1 MPSFLSAYTAID
13 VLAADIGTVQTSLT
27 MDDGTASATG
37 TVNGS
42 GTAVDWVVTVTK
54 YDAEDERAPKLE
66 LEYSS
71 GLGTPYN
78 ISTNIQQINLTDI
91 GAVTVLKGYTYST
104 AAETLTMTFT
114 TDITDPISETVS
126 IKMLAG
132 TANEAESGTV
142 EILSSGNTKTI
153 SLANP
158 IAKAAAEAAAQAEA
172 AAESA
177 AQAEAAAEAAAL
189 TEAEAAAQAA
199 AETAAQAEAEAA
211 AQAEAEAAAQAE
223 AEAAAQAEAEAAAQA
238 EAEAAAQA
246 EAEAAAQAEAEATAQ
261 AEAEAAAKESDGKNN
276 ESMTVDSSSERPV
289 DAESDSAA
297 NLKEAD
303 KPDSTSAEEPIGDG
317 QNAEFE
323 DYSESPIATFSS
335 GLKTAN
341 AMKSVDGGIGLL
353 SLNPSGGSTN
363 VVAPTTSDTALL
375 PGQVKIT
382 KVATP
387 VVGKVNTWDVTL
399 RIVGRDKRV
408 TSDIVLVI
416 DRSGSMDDEDRMQ
429 DAKTAAKL
437 FVSTVLTA
445 DPVNTRIAIVSFAE
459 GVTTNQNFT
468 NIKANLDSTINSLN
482 ASGGTLT
489 QGGMKQAR
497 ELIAGSTATKKTI
510 ILLSD
515 GAPTYSYAINNLS
528 QTDFVGSWPGPYY
541 TRSNLASA
549 RYQYTTTVGDG
560 SSQYAS
566 IGWTNYRY
574 SHANSAIAEAGYA
587 KAAGNSLYTI
597 SLSAGVDGTAT
608 LQAMASP
615 GRAYASNNASLSGI
629 FKQIAG
635 QLGSAA
641 STATVTDPMAS
652 GFVINN
658 TASIVKTSGTSAYN
672 DVTDTLTWDF
682 SSLTQ
687 VLPGYPEIKY
697 EQLTYR
703 IEISSD
709 TPTNAATYP
718 TNGATPISF
727 YDVDGSYA
735 TNYFQVPEVDPV
747 FVTLDKILLD
757 TKRSPIS
764 STTPFSININSGLFS
779 QGISIAPDDP
789 TVVLKQVWDV
799 GTYSVSELAATP
811 PDRYSNLIIVNGVEK
826 TTIDLLIGGSDQNI
840 VVTNTETGTSVTAN
854 KVWNGGP
861 QQKPDVWLKLYRQGG
876 TTGNI
881 EPVPES
887 EAAIKHLP
895 GGIVGGSPIP
905 LTEVTWDNVT
915 KYDREGTEY
924 IYLVKEVDSTGI
936 DFVPPGYSKEETG
949 LTVTNTFKPSLVL
962 TKVDIDGETP
972 LIGAKFVIYSGD
984 ADGPSGDP
992 IQPEQ
997 TTDAAGKVTFASLED
1012 GTYWVAETH
1021 PPSGYNWLPEPIG
1034 PFVVAEGVITGP
1046 EAYTPVQL
1054 LDDATGEFTG
1064 NYGITVENRPLTE
1077 LPQAGGFGIF
1087 PFIGLGIGLM
1097 ALGILTEKRNKKRGK
1112 FEEEKKMG
1120 KMSRFISRIVSFLM
1134 VLTVVLPVMASATEL
1149 NSKAPVG
1156 PPDPPKT
1163 TAVTI
1168 HKIVGTNNFTLQDQD
1183 GSLLEP
1189 ADITALWTGAVENNN
1204 GVIFSVWKLND
1215 IKGVV
1220 TLADGLDGTEKD
1232 YIKVMTDALLTN
1244 NFGTPTTV
1252 TAGPLGTTGFGTGYY
1267 FVKETKKPA
1276 TLVTQVGVPFFM
1288 ELPVLESTNNDYTD
1302 GYLTELHLYPKN
1314 VIESDK
1320 PIIDKDVLPREADA
1334 APNDDA
1340 SFDMG
1345 EDFYYMIYPK
1355 VPKGIEDYTLFKVSD
1370 TLDPQLTYLDSVTV
1384 SYNGVP
1390 FNSPADYTLDTIL
1403 VGGVTRGF
1411 SVTFTP
1417 DGLVKLAKNRRLTSE
1432 SDRDLVIKFKAE
1444 INSTAG
1450 MGTEILN
1457 NATLDYNNGYITNTQ
1472 IDVDDNK
1479 QPEVHTGGRQFV
1491 KVDNATGKPTTA
1503 LQDAKFVIKRNSD
1516 GKYMTNVNGQISWK
1530 TSAAPKDDADVTK
1543 LSIDAT
1549 TGEFEVKGLA
1559 YSNDGQTSGYYTLEE
1574 VVTPNGYVTMNP
1586 VEFEINASSYRDDNF
1601 LTIKNVKRP
1610 MIPQTGGMGT
1620 VLFTVAGLAMMTVAV
1635 VALKKKEEA

>member
-13 VLAADIGTVQTSLT
+13 VLAAEIGTVQTALP

-54 YDAEDERAPKLE
+54 FDSEDERVPKLE

-78 ISTNIQQINLTDI
+78 ISTNVQQINRTDM
-91 GAVTVLKGYTYST
+91 GAVAVLRGYTYSV

-114 TDITDPISETVS
+114 TDITDPSSEIVS

-132 TANEAESGTV
+132 TVSEVESGTV
-142 EILSSGNTKTI
+142 DILSSGNTKTL
-153 SLANP
+153 SLTNP
-158 IAKAAAEAAAQAEA
+158 IAQAAAEAAAQA
-172 AAESA
+172 A
-177 AQAEAAAEAAAL
+177 AQA
-189 TEAEAAAQAA
+189 EAEAAAQA
-199 AETAAQAEAEAA
+199 EADAA

-223 AEAAAQAEAEAAAQA
+223 AEAAAQAEAEAVAQAEAEAVAQA

-246 EAEAAAQAEAEATAQ
+246 ESEAAAQAESEAAAQ
-261 AEAEAAAKESDGKNN
+261 AESEATSKESDGKNN
-276 ESMTVDSSSERPV
+276 ESVIVDSSLELPV
-289 DAESDSAA
+289 AAESDSTTNQEQAEKA
-297 NLKEAD
+297 
-303 KPDSTSAEEPIGDG
+303 DSTSEEESSDDE
-317 QNAEFE
+317 QNIEFE
-323 DYSESPIATFSS
+323 DYSESPIAAFSF
-335 GLKTAN
+335 GLKSAK
-341 AMKSVDGGIGLL
+341 AMKSADGGIGLL

-382 KVATP
+382 KVAVP
-387 VVGKVNTWDVTL
+387 VAGKVNTWDVTL

-416 DRSGSMDDEDRMQ
+416 DRSGSMGSENRMQ
-429 DAKTAAKL
+429 DAKAAAKL
-437 FVSTVLTA
+437 FVSTVLAA
-445 DPVNTRIAIVSFAE
+445 DPVNTRIAIVSFAGE
-459 GVTTNQNFT
+459 VTTDRNFT

-497 ELIAGSTATKKTI
+497 DLIAGSTATKKTI

-528 QTDFVGSWPGPYY
+528 TATDFVGSWRGPYY
-541 TRSNLASA
+541 TRSDLASS
-549 RYQYTTTVGDG
+549 RYQYNTRIGNG

-566 IGWTNYRY
+566 TAWNNYYY
-574 SHANSAIAEAGYA
+574 SHANSSIAEAGYA
-587 KAAGNSLYTI
+587 KSAGTSLYTI

-615 GRAYASNNASLSGI
+615 GRAYASNNAGLSGI
-629 FKQIAG
+629 FQQIAG
-635 QLGSAA
+635 QLGSAV
-641 STATVTDPMAS
+641 STASVTDPMAS

-709 TPTNAATYP
+709 TPINAASYP

-735 TNYFQVPEVDPV
+735 TNYFQVPAVDPV
-747 FVTLDKILLD
+747 FVTVDKILLD
-757 TKRSPIS
+757 TNNNPKS
-764 STTPFSININSGLFS
+764 STVPFTINVNSGSFN
-779 QGISIAPDDP
+779 QEISITPDDP

-799 GTYSVSELAATP
+799 GTYSVTEIAATP
-811 PDRYSNLIIVNGVEK
+811 PDRYTYQIKVNSVEQ
-826 TTIDLLIGGSDQNI
+826 TTIALAQGGSDQNI
-840 VVTNTETGTSVTAN
+840 VITNKEKGISVTAD

-861 QQKPDVWLKLYRQGG
+861 QQKPDVWLKLFRQAGIAG
-876 TTGNI
+876 TV
-881 EPVPES
+881 EPVPIT
-887 EAAIKHLP
+887 EAAIKHLT
-895 GGIVGGSPIP
+895 GGIVGGSPLP
-905 LTEVTWDNVT
+905 VVEVTWDNVT
-915 KYDREGTEY
+915 KYDGAGTEY
-924 IYLVKEVDSTGI
+924 IYLVKEVDSSGN
-936 DFVPPGYSKEETG
+936 DYVPPGYTKEETG

-972 LIGAKFVIYSGD
+972 LIGAKFVIYKGD
-984 ADGPSGDP
+984 ESGPSGDP

-997 TTDAAGKVTFASLED
+997 TTDAAGKATFAALED
-1012 GTYWVAETH
+1012 GTYWIAETQ
-1021 PPSGYNWLPEPIG
+1021 PPSGYNWLSEPIG

-1046 EAYTPVQL
+1046 EAYTPVQIT
-1054 LDDATGEFTG
+1054 DAATGQFTG

-1097 ALGILTEKRNKKRGK
+1097 AFGIFTEKKSKKRRIV
-1112 FEEEKKMG
+1112 EEEKKMG
-1120 KMSRFISRIVSFLM
+1120 KMKRFISRIVSFLM
-1134 VLTVVLPVMASATEL
+1134 LLTVVLPVMASAAEIT
-1149 NSKAPVG
+1149 SVPVG
-1156 PPDPPKT
+1156 PPTPPTT

-1168 HKIVGTNNFTLQDQD
+1168 HKIVGTGNPIGTNDFILRDHQGQ
-1183 GSLLEP
+1183 LLLP
-1189 ADITALWTGAVENNN
+1189 ADIAALGNNAVENNN
-1204 GVIFSVWKLND
+1204 GVVFSVWRLTD
-1215 IKGVV
+1215 IDGV
-1220 TLADGLDGTEKD
+1220 TLANGLDAAEKAVIEAIFSANPEDTTFGAPTLVNAGTA
-1232 YIKVMTDALLTN
+1232 T
-1244 NFGTPTTV
+1244 NFGS
-1252 TAGPLGTTGFGTGYY
+1252 GYY
-1267 FVKETKKPA
+1267 YVMETTKPE
-1276 TLVTQVGVPFFM
+1276 TLVEQTGVPFFM
-1288 ELPVLESTNNDYTD
+1288 ELPVLTSNPDTPDYLDT
-1302 GYLTELHLYPKN
+1302 YLPALHLYPKN
-1314 VIESDK
+1314 LIESDM
-1320 PIIDKDVLPREADA
+1320 PTIDKDVLPRGATVSTDA
-1334 APNDDA
+1334 A
-1340 SFDMG
+1340 SFDIG
-1345 EDFYYMIYPK
+1345 EDFYYTIYPT
-1355 VPKGIEDYTLFKVSD
+1355 VPKGIQDYTLFKVSD
-1370 TLDPQLTYLDSVTV
+1370 TLDTQLTYLDSVTV
-1384 SYNGVP
+1384 SYNEVP
-1390 FNSPADYTLDTIL
+1390 FNSPDDYTLDTIV

-1417 DGLVKLAKNRRLTSE
+1417 DGLEKLATNRPTLE
-1432 SDRDLVIKFKAE
+1432 SDQDLVIKFKAE

-1457 NATLDYNNGYITNTQ
+1457 NATLDYNNGYITDTH
-1472 IDVDDNK
+1472 IDVEDGN
-1479 QPEVHTGGRQFV
+1479 QPEVHTGGRQFI
-1491 KVDNATGKPTTA
+1491 KVDNVTGQFNSALAT
-1503 LQDAKFVIKRNSD
+1503 AKFVIKNSE
-1516 GKYMTNVNGQISWK
+1516 GEFMV
-1530 TSAAPKDDADVTK
+1530 KDSTTGHITWGAEG
-1543 LSIDAT
+1543 DAT
-1549 TGEFEVKGLA
+1549 ELSVDGTTGAFEIKGLA
-1559 YSNDGQTSGYYTLEE
+1559 YGDLDAAFTYTLVE
-1574 VVTPNGYVTMNP
+1574 VVTPTGYVTMNP
-1586 VEFEINASSYRDDNF
+1586 VDFEINASSYLDDNF